1 MHAKIRN
8 DGQAGRAGERPCLLV
23 FFENAAIIANAS
35 SRRFLEDNVKLHEYQ
50 SKAIFSSYGIPIPKG
65 SVVSNAEE
73 ARQVAAQLGTQV
85 VVKAQVLVGGRG
97 KAGGIHLARTPDDA
111 ERVADQILSMEIK
124 GLPVRK
130 VLVDEALRIAREIYL
145 GIVVD
150 RATCRAIMMAS
161 AAGGMDIEQVARET
175 PEKIIRVSI
184 DPAFG
189 LHDFQARDLAFAVG
203 IDKTNVRAFA
213 QIAQGLYRA
222 FSQTDASL
230 AEINPLVVTAEGN
243 LVAADGKIVV
253 DDNAL
258 YRHANLEQLRD
269 VDEESPSE
277 QRARKAGLSF
287 VKLEGNIGCMVNGAG
302 LAMATM
308 DVIKFYGGEPANF
321 LDIGGGAKAEK
332 VKAALEIILSDPNVK
347 AVLFNIFG
355 GITRGDEVAQ
365 GIVDG
370 LKAVNAHVP
379 MIARIVGTNAE
390 EGRKILAG
398 ANMITAETLEE
409 GAQKA
414 VAAANGQ
421 AR

>member
-1 MHAKIRN
+1 M
-8 DGQAGRAGERPCLLV
+8 
-23 FFENAAIIANAS
+23 
-35 SRRFLEDNVKLHEYQ
+35 KLHEYQ
-50 SKAIFSSYGIPIPKG
+50 SKAIFANYGIPIPKG

-73 ARQVAAQLGTQV
+73 ARQIAAQLGTKV

-97 KAGGIHLARTPDDA
+97 KAGGVKVAATPDEA
-111 ERVADQILSMEIK
+111 EQIADQILSMEIK

-130 VLVDEALRIAREIYL
+130 VLVDEALNIAREIYL

-150 RATCRAIMMAS
+150 RAARRATVIAS
-161 AAGGMDIEQVARET
+161 AAGGMDIEEVART
-175 PEKIIRVSI
+175 APEKIIRKAI
-184 DPAFG
+184 DPALG
-189 LHDFQARDLAFAVG
+189 LQGYQAREIAFG
-203 IDKTNVRAFA
+203 IGMDKALVREFT
-213 QIAQGLYRA
+213 QIADGLYRA
-222 FSQTDASL
+222 FQRTDASL
-230 AEINPLVVTAEGN
+230 AEINPLVVTAEGK
-243 LVAADGKIVV
+243 LIAADGKIVV

-258 YRHANLEQLRD
+258 YRHADLEQLRD
-269 VDEESPSE
+269 ADEESESE

-287 VKLEGNIGCMVNGAG
+287 VKLDGDIGCMVNGAG

-308 DVIKFYGGEPANF
+308 DVIKFYDGEPANF
-321 LDIGGGAKAEK
+321 LDIGGGAKADK

-390 EGRKILAG
+390 EGRRILAS

-414 VAAANGQ
+414 VAAAKSNG
-421 AR
+421 R